1 MRNWLRLNH
10 QMPSFLLLLLLII
23 LAHGCTLWRQEG
35 YIEIQDIQVKA
46 SEERPAFVW
55 VVATIGVGHPLCS
68 KVLPPAQERQG
79 NTFYITFRAI
89 DLPTE
94 ACPLILLSREVSIL
108 LKWRLAPG
116 IYWVIVRSS
125 VNSLE
130 KEFEI
135 SAKRL

>member
-79 NTFYITFRAI
+79 NY
-89 DLPTE
+89 
-94 ACPLILLSREVSIL
+94 LLYHFGQSISL
-108 LKWRLAPG
+108 RRPVL
-116 IYWVIVRSS
+116 SS
-125 VNSLE
+125 C
-130 KEFEI
+130 
-135 SAKRL
+135 